1 LLKVYYIQLVHGNNI
16 VIKVNNIVITDKYKL
31 NREGVYIMKRKSIS
45 AVIAIALVCS
55 TFLYGCNSKTATNN
69 TNSTTNSTQAASTE
83 VKASIIGDKTVK
95 NVISG
100 VVTYDKE
107 DTYTDWKSQNPN
119 YIELS
124 GTTATVKGSGA
135 EVKNSKVTITAAG
148 TYVIS
153 GKLDNG
159 QIIVDVQ
166 DKGTVRLVLNG
177 AEINSADNAPIYAKK
192 AEKTIISLEAGTQNS
207 VVDGTKYTL
216 ADASTNEPSAAIF
229 SKNNL
234 VINGTGKLTVK
245 ANYKDG
251 ITSKD
256 DLKVLEGNLQITAA
270 DDGLVGRDLLAVKQ
284 GTITVTSG
292 GDAMKSSNDTDT
304 TKGIVAIENGTFNL
318 KAEKD
323 GIQAETSVLIADG
336 TFNITSGGGS
346 VNGVKKAEE
355 SFGGQMGGQRGQMGG
370 QPGDKGN
377 TSSNVNSNNNSST
390 KSNTNSNTTT
400 TSTTETESKKGI
412 KAVSDIGI
420 AGGTFNIDSA
430 DDSLHSN
437 NNAVIEGGNFTITAG
452 DDGVHADATLAIK
465 GGKVNITKSYEGIES
480 SVITISDGEI
490 HVTSSDDGINA
501 SGAESSSVNGGPGQ
515 NNSASSSSNK
525 LNINGGYVS
534 VNASGDG
541 LDANGAI
548 AITKGTVIVSG
559 PTANDNSALDY
570 DSTFEMTGGFLITGG
585 SSGMAM
591 APSDSSTQYSIAMT
605 FPQTQKAGTIVNLQ
619 DSKGN
624 SIATFAPAKD
634 YQTVVISSPELKK
647 GESYTI
653 YSGGSSTGTV
663 TDGLYKDGKYTNGTK
678 VVSFTTSNSVT
689 WVNES
694 GVTTAKSGM
703 PGGGGQGGPGGMGGQ
718 RGQRPSGTQ
727 GQNPSGTQNQAPTT
741 QQKQ

>member
-1 LLKVYYIQLVHGNNI
+1 VSNCKH
-16 VIKVNNIVITDKYKL
+16 KL

-45 AVIAIALVCS
+45 AVIALTLVCS
-55 TFLYGCNSKTATNN
+55 TFLYGCNSKTTNN
-69 TNSTTNSTQAASTE
+69 NTTNTTSSTQVATTE
-83 VKASIIGDKTVK
+83 VKASIINDKMVK
-95 NVISG
+95 SVIG
-100 VVTYDKE
+100 GLVTYDKE
-107 DTYTDWKSQNPN
+107 DTYTDWKSENPN

-135 EVKNSKVTITAAG
+135 EVKNSQITITAAG

-166 DKGTVRLVLNG
+166 DKGAVRLVLNG
-177 AEINSADNAPIYAKK
+177 AEIKSSDNAPIYAKK
-192 AEKTIISLEAGTQNS
+192 AGKTIISLEAGTENS

-216 ADASTNEPSAAIF
+216 ADAYTDEPSAAIF
-229 SKNNL
+229 SKNDL

-245 ANYKDG
+245 GNYKDG

-256 DLKVLEGNLQITAA
+256 DLKIIEGNIQITAA

-284 GTITVTSG
+284 GTITITSG

-370 QPGDKGN
+370 QIDAKGN
-377 TSSNVNSNNNSST
+377 NN
-390 KSNTNSNTTT
+390 SNTNSNTNSNNSSNTT
-400 TSTTETESKKGI
+400 TTATTETESKKGI

-501 SGAESSSVNGGPGQ
+501 AGGADGSAVNGRPGQ
-515 NNSASSSSNK
+515 NNFASSGNNK
-525 LNINGGYVS
+525 ININGGYVA

-541 LDANGAI
+541 LDANGSI
-548 AITKGTVIVSG
+548 AITKGTVVVSG
-559 PTANDNSALDY
+559 PTENNNSALDY
-570 DSTFEMTGGFLITGG
+570 DATFEMTGGFLITGG

-591 APSDSSTQYSIAMT
+591 APSDTSTQYSIAMN

-663 TDGLYKDGKYTNGTK
+663 TDGLYKDGKYSNGTK
-678 VVSFTTSNSVT
+678 IVSFTISNSVT

-694 GVTTAKSGM
+694 GITTAKSGM

-718 RGQRPSGTQ
+718 RGQRPSGAP
-727 GQNPSGTQNQAPTT
+727 GQNQSGAQNQAPATT
-741 QQKQ
+741 QK